1 MNIKT
6 RPPIARMSRILGELR
21 AGRRVNCQRIAK
33 DLEVCPKTI
42 QRDLIF
48 MRDRL
53 GIQITYDP
61 RQYCFRIHGKAGA
74 SLL

>member
-21 AGRRVNCQRIAK
+21 AGRMVNCQRIAK

-42 QRDLIF
+42 QRDLDF

-53 GIQITYDP
+53 GIPIFYDP
-61 RQYCFRIHGKAGA
+61 SRYCYQIRGKAGA